1 MGISP
6 SVSSLPW
13 VIQTPPRR
21 ESARVA
27 QACCTT
33 CQATSRDVL
42 ARFKAWRTLLTQ
54 GPGVGKGG
62 SVRALRAWLLAGSP
76 VSESLLM
83 VAAMSPIQH
92 ESFEGMCLVLF
103 H

>member
-21 ESARVA
+21 ESATVA

-54 GPGVGKGG
+54 GPGVGKG
-62 SVRALRAWLLAGSP
+62 ALSGPCVPGFLLD
-76 VSESLLM
+76 
-83 VAAMSPIQH
+83 H
-92 ESFEGMCLVLF
+92 LF
-103 H
+103 QSHF